1 MTQSSMSRQLIDRSP
16 DLRRLLDEGYEIDIE
31 SGHLLLRHVPYVTE
45 SKDIKYGTLVS
56 RLTLVGDITARPED
70 HVVMFAGD
78 LPCDNDGEPLLHIQT
93 SDRRQQLGGGL
104 TIDRMFSRKP
114 LQGYSDFYHKM
125 TVYESI
131 ISGHAR
137 LIDPAATARTFA
149 LTGPQEFESV
159 FAYADTATSRIG
171 IGAISDKLKSGPVAI
186 VGVGGTGSYI
196 LDLVAKTPVSEIH
209 LFDGDRFG
217 QHNAFRSPGAPSLD
231 DLKAAPTKASY
242 CKKVYE
248 RMHLHIFD
256 NGHIDATTI
265 TQLQSMSFVFVAVD
279 NGPSRKMV
287 LQRLVEWGIPFVD
300 VGMGV
305 NEAGASLFGQIR
317 STLFTGRPRDSSI
330 MVNLPLSDF
339 DVDNEYSRNIQ
350 IAELN
355 ALNAALAVIKW
366 KKFLG
371 FYTDIEQEHSSYYQ
385 IDGNYIVN
393 EGKIWDR

>member
-1 MTQSSMSRQLIDRSP
+1 MTQSSMSRQLIDHSP
-16 DLRRLLDEGYEIDIE
+16 DLRRLLDEGYEIEVE
-31 SGHLLLRHVPYVTE
+31 SGHLLLRHVPYVTK
-45 SKDIKYGTLVS
+45 SKDIKYGILVS
-56 RLTLVGDITARPED
+56 RLTLAGDITSKPED

-78 LPCDNDGEPLLHIQT
+78 LPCDSDGKPLVQIQV
-93 SDRRQQLGGGL
+93 SGRRQQLVGGL
-104 TIDRMFSRKP
+104 IVDRMFSRKP
-114 LQGYSDFYHKM
+114 MDGYSDFYHKM
-125 TVYESI
+125 TVYEGI

-137 LIDPAATARTFA
+137 LIDPAATARTFVI
-149 LTGPQEFESV
+149 TEPQESEPV
-159 FAYADTATSRIG
+159 FAYADTATSRIS
-171 IGAISDKLKSGPVAI
+171 IGGISDKLKAGPVAI

-196 LDLVAKTPVSEIH
+196 LDLVAKTPVPEIH

-231 DLKAAPTKASY
+231 VLKSGPSKASY

-256 NGHIDATTI
+256 HGHIDATTI
-265 TQLQSMSFVFVAVD
+265 TNLRSMHFVFVAVD

-287 LQRLVEWGIPFVD
+287 VLKLVEWGIPFVD

-305 NEAGASLFGQIR
+305 NKANASLFGQIR
-317 STLFTGRPRDSSI
+317 STLFTGRPQDFSVMAS
-330 MVNLPLSDF
+330 LPMSEF
-339 DVDNEYSRNIQ
+339 DVDNDYSRNIQ

-371 FYTDIEQEHSSYYQ
+371 FYADIEQEHSSYYQ

-393 EGKIWDR
+393 EGKMWDK